1 MHVERNK
8 DNVEDVWG
16 GILGKEK
23 RPRKRVMKKGEI
35 HTNGKL
41 MNSFSLAKT
50 HLLILPF
57 LPLLPIGVA

>member
-41 MNSFSLAKT
+41 MNSFISRKHT
-50 HLLILPF
+50 Y
-57 LPLLPIGVA
+57 